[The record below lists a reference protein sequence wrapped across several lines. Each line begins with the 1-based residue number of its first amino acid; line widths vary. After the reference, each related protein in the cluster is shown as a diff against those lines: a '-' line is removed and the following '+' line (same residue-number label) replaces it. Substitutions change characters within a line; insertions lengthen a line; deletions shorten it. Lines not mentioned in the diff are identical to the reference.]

1 MNLIHQL
8 TPLYTWKLFLF
19 PKIITLCLDRL
30 IIVQSFLLCFLLQL
44 FILECLA
51 YYLVVCC
58 YQIFLCLKLFWQN
71 FLNSCRHSITG
82 ILLLRFKHS
91 CRPIMTSFFF
101 FYCHFL
107 SRLSAWNVCMCTL
120 RAMPFVLNWFDCFCF
135 SVGW

>member
-71 FLNSCRHSITG
+71 FLNSCRHSI

-101 FYCHFL
+101 LL
-107 SRLSAWNVCMCTL
+107 SFSFKIKCMKCL
-120 RAMPFVLNWFDCFCF
+120 LVYIKGNALCFKLNC